1 MYYIKQKHL
10 SALSSNRIK
19 NKNFVQKIKNLSLPN
34 ISSNSPIKDYV
45 TKARNPFYF
54 SFRLSEPK
62 KIKEKFQKITDYTA
76 LLSKTQRIKLLKLK
90 ETVRK
95 IEKEKLRKYV
105 ETNKNIIKYKNML
118 PIPIWN
124 KCEKEYE
131 EYKKKYKKL
140 IISKKDKKQ
149 NKSIKINIDEEKNE
163 EIEKYLKKNLSVS
176 NINPKNK
183 NYLNNKL
190 YIDKSNNF
198 EKYNST
204 KNIRNKFENQ
214 GLNKFI
220 ENIENQ
226 LYINSHNL
234 ILNNPIFN
242 KKFKKN
248 F

>member
-1 MYYIKQKHL
+1 
-10 SALSSNRIK
+10 
-19 NKNFVQKIKNLSLPN
+19 
-34 ISSNSPIKDYV
+34 
-45 TKARNPFYF
+45 
-54 SFRLSEPK
+54 
-62 KIKEKFQKITDYTA
+62 
-76 LLSKTQRIKLLKLK
+76 
-90 ETVRK
+90 
-95 IEKEKLRKYV
+95 
-105 ETNKNIIKYKNML
+105 ML

-149 NKSIKINIDEEKNE
+149 NKSIKINIDEKKNE
-163 EIEKYLKKNLSVS
+163 EIEKYLTKNLSVS
-176 NINPKNK
+176 NMNPKNK

-226 LYINSHNL
+226 LYINIHNL

-242 KKFKKN
+242 KKFNKN